1 MPDREKLLL
10 KLIVRLF
17 PTLPPDSR
25 RWLLARLR
33 ADQERLGD
41 V

>member
-10 KLIVRLF
+10 TLIVRLF
-17 PTLPPDSR
+17 PPLPRESR

-33 ADQERLGD
+33 ADEERLSH

>member
-10 KLIVRLF
+10 NLFVRLF
-17 PTLPPDSR
+17 PTLPRESR
-25 RWLLARLR
+25 RWLLVRLQ
-33 ADQERLGD
+33 ADQEKLSH

>member
-1 MPDREKLLL
+1 MPDREKLLF

-17 PTLPPDSR
+17 PTLPRESQ

-33 ADQERLGD
+33 AEQERLSHA
-41 V
+41 